1 MMEGAS
7 HLLPNDLDRY
17 SRQIRFNG
25 LREAGQRRLLQS
37 KAVVCGCG
45 ALGTVIAN
53 GLARAGVG
61 HLKIIDRDLVELSNL
76 QRQILFDENDA
87 NDSLPKAEAAA
98 TKLKAV
104 NSQITIEPVIA
115 DLHARNIDEL
125 LFDADVILDGTDN
138 FETRF
143 LINDYSHR
151 SLKPWVYGGAVGST
165 GQSMTIIPGRT
176 ACLRCIIESPPPP
189 GTMPTCETSGILSS
203 ASTIVGAIEI
213 AEAIKILSGQLDVIT
228 KGLLVVDVWSGRMNR
243 INLDGLR
250 QKSECPTCAKGEFPW
265 LEGAR
270 GSQTTSL
277 CGRNAVQVIPAGNIQ
292 MDWNVLQSRLAQEY
306 PVQKT
311 PFLFRVTIEGYEL
324 SVFKDGRAIIRG
336 TSDVAIARSV
346 YARYLGG

>member
-1 MMEGAS
+1 M
-7 HLLPNDLDRY
+7 LPDTNLDRY

-25 LREAGQRRLLQS
+25 VREAGQRRLLQS

-45 ALGTVIAN
+45 ALGTVIAS

-61 HLKIIDRDLVELSNL
+61 RLRIIDRDLVELSNL
-76 QRQILFDENDA
+76 QRQILFDEDDA
-87 NDSLPKAEAAA
+87 KNAVPKAEAAA
-98 TKLKAV
+98 QKLRTI
-104 NSQITIEPVIA
+104 NSEIIIEPVIA

-165 GQSMTIIPGRT
+165 GQSMTVIPGET

-203 ASTIVGAIEI
+203 ASTIIGAVQV
-213 AEAIKILSGQLDVIT
+213 AEAIKILSGHRDAIS

-250 QKSECPTCAKGEFPW
+250 QKSECPTCVKGEFPW

-277 CGRNAVQVIPAGNIQ
+277 CGRNAVQVIPAADAHL
-292 MDWNVLQSRLAQEY
+292 DWKALQSKLSQNY
-306 PVQKT
+306 PVQAT
-311 PFLFRVTIEGYEL
+311 PFLFRVTIDGYEL
-324 SVFKDGRAIIRG
+324 SVFRDGRAIVRG

-346 YARYLGG
+346 YSRYLGG